1 MIDVFMYNCIIE
13 RVINMFTYL
22 KLHNFKSFGNIEFN
36 FKKTKKETKK
46 FIAIYGENGCGKTNF
61 VSAFEF
67 LYSSMTAFMMRKAFE
82 QVFSKRSEDKAFTPF
97 AEAIRNSIVDFS
109 DYRMLEC
116 TEPTVVEY
124 GFEHNG
130 ADGYYRIV
138 FTDSIIEEELYH
150 LIGTRRGKLFSVKK
164 KDNDID
170 IIINNST
177 FSAEYKQEFEKELK
191 KYWGKN
197 SFVSIFFK
205 ELSEKNK
212 LYIDENVSKLFTEI
226 MMSFLNTG
234 VFKVQDLDIGSVLRK
249 IKFPGRVRLISAS
262 GITDPDGETV
272 LDENAEIIR
281 TYFTQIYSD
290 VRNVY
295 YEKNKYEDRI
305 EYKLHIQKMI
315 SGKVRD
321 VLFDYESTG
330 TKKTLEIINAMV
342 GVMNGATV
350 VYDEIDEGIH
360 DLLMKSIV
368 SSLNNSAK
376 GQLIITTHNTLLLET
391 IDPQSAYVIYVDC
404 DGNKEARCCADYGI
418 RVQKTNNMRNQYLKG
433 MFGGIPYA
441 SDIDLS
447 YMTFEDGGDAVEE

>member
-1 MIDVFMYNCIIE
+1 
-13 RVINMFTYL
+13 MFTYL

-61 VSAFEF
+61 VSAFEL
-67 LYSSMTAFMMRKAFE
+67 LYSCTTSFVMRKAIE
-82 QVFSKRSEDKAFTPF
+82 QWFSTNNDTNLSSRFYD
-97 AEAIRNSIVDFS
+97 IIGNGLVDFS
-109 DYRMLEC
+109 EYRMLEC
-116 TEPTVVEY
+116 SEPTTVEY
-124 GFEHNG
+124 GFEHSG
-130 ADGYYRIV
+130 TEGYYKLS

-150 LIGTRRGKLFSVKK
+150 LVGTRRGKLFSVQ
-164 KDNDID
+164 KDGDDMVIK
-170 IIINNST
+170 INSST
-177 FSAEYKQEFEKELK
+177 FSTEYKNEFEKELK
-191 KYWGKN
+191 KFWGKN
-197 SFVSIFFK
+197 SFLGIFFK
-205 ELSEKNK
+205 EIGDMNER
-212 LYIDENVSKLFTEI
+212 YISDNVSLLFTRI
-226 MMSFLNTG
+226 MMSFLQTG
-234 VFKVQDLDIGSVLRK
+234 VFSMRDNSIKVLNQNRTITY
-249 IKFPGRVRLISAS
+249 PGKNKYIVAS
-262 GITDPDGETV
+262 GTTSPDGEKI

-295 YEKNKYEDRI
+295 YEKNKYDDRI

-342 GVMNGATV
+342 AVMNGATV
-350 VYDEIDEGIH
+350 IYDEIDEGIH

>member
-1 MIDVFMYNCIIE
+1 
-13 RVINMFTYL
+13 MFTYL
-22 KLHNFKSFGNIEFN
+22 KLHNFKSFGDIEFN

-67 LYSSMTAFMMRKAFE
+67 LYASMTAFMMRKALE
-82 QVFSKRSEDKAFTPF
+82 QIFSKRSEDKAFIHF
-97 AEAIRNSIVDFS
+97 AEAIRSSIVDFS
-109 DYRMLEC
+109 EYRMLEC

-130 ADGYYRIV
+130 TDGYYKVV

-150 LIGTRRGKLFSVKK
+150 LIGSKHGKLFSVKK

-170 IIINNST
+170 IKINNST
-177 FSAEYKQEFEKELK
+177 FSSEYKQEFEIEIK

-197 SFVSIFFK
+197 SIVGIYFK
-205 ELSEKNK
+205 EFNEKNK
-212 LYIDENVSKLFTEI
+212 QYFDENVSNVFTEI
-226 MMSFLNTG
+226 MMSFLNTD
-234 VFKVQDLDIGSVLRK
+234 VFKVQDLDIGFALSK
-249 IKFPGRVRLISAS
+249 IKLPSRARLILAS
-262 GITDPDGETV
+262 GAIPPDGEKT

-281 TYFTQIYSD
+281 TFFTQIYSD
-290 VRNVY
+290 IRNVY

-305 EYKLHIQKMI
+305 EYKLHVQKMI

-342 GVMNGATV
+342 DVMNGATV
-350 VYDEIDEGIH
+350 IYDEIDEGIH

-391 IDPQSAYVIYVDC
+391 IDLQSAYVIYVDC